1 MEITTMKNE
10 DRRAGGLA
18 TARGKAN
25 AKAGKGLDKA
35 DAASSKRY
43 RFGGL
48 ATAGSKVPEQ
58 AASGMA
64 KANLST
70 AGAGTP
76 ANAHGMAT
84 SAAARAK
91 GLAKGLAK
99 TLPSGMREGINKGVG
114 AVRSAAG
121 KAIAARNSGKAFAS
135 GGYAGKT
142 STEARMCKPTAAK
155 AGASFKKGK

>member
-1 MEITTMKNE
+1 MKNE

-43 RFGGL
+43 RVGGL

-58 AASGMA
+58 AAAGMA
-64 KANLST
+64 KAAEMT
-70 AGAGTP
+70 AGAGRTGGRP
-76 ANAHGMAT
+76 AMPAQAATGMDK
-84 SAAARAK
+84 SAAARARRP
-91 GLAKGLAK
+91 AY
-99 TLPSGMREGINKGVG
+99 
-114 AVRSAAG
+114 
-121 KAIAARNSGKAFAS
+121 AS

-142 STEARMCKPTAAK
+142 STEARMCKPTAAR
-155 AGASFKKGK
+155 AGASFKGGKK